1 MIKYEFWYN
10 YLHILKH
17 RNVPV
22 YSVSSIFRPSQV
34 FFRWYGGAY
43 RGVLRC
49 ITHFYVQNETSRELL
64 NGLGIDCVTVTGDT
78 RFDRVLRI
86 KEQSKILPVVES
98 FRRGCPH
105 VFVAGSSWPPD
116 EDIFIRYFLQ
126 HPEWKVII
134 APHKIDEDHL
144 QQIEQKLSGRR
155 VVRYTH
161 TDDKGASGAECMII
175 DCFGLLSSIYHYGDV
190 AYVGGGFGVGIHNIL
205 EAAVWNVPVFF
216 GPNNSHFQE
225 AQVMKDGNGG
235 LEISTYEDFEVQMN
249 RLSSDDTY
257 LKDLGERA
265 GQFVKSKAG
274 ATQRVLESVNLL

>member
-1 MIKYEFWYN
+1 
-10 YLHILKH
+10 
-17 RNVPV
+17 
-22 YSVSSIFRPSQV
+22 
-34 FFRWYGGAY
+34 
-43 RGVLRC
+43 
-49 ITHFYVQNETSRELL
+49 
-64 NGLGIDCVTVTGDT
+64 
-78 RFDRVLRI
+78 
-86 KEQSKILPVVES
+86 
-98 FRRGCPH
+98 
-105 VFVAGSSWPPD
+105 
-116 EDIFIRYFLQ
+116 
-126 HPEWKVII
+126 
-134 APHKIDEDHL
+134 
-144 QQIEQKLSGRR
+144 
-155 VVRYTH
+155 
-161 TDDKGASGAECMII
+161 MII